1 MTDTGNE
8 LSEILSDTSAP
19 AAASGADTITETT
32 ATDTGANRDEHG
44 RFAPKAGDP
53 PQTETQPTIEQTQA
67 ADPQGN
73 AGRTVPIEA
82 LHDAR
87 EKARTLE
94 TKLAEMAGQI
104 ALLSQ
109 QRQPPAQQQEQAKP
123 KDFWEDPN
131 AFVAEQ
137 LSPVQQMMQRQQEMF
152 SKRLAI
158 KEYGAE
164 KVDAAFTA
172 IKTALS
178 TDPAARFEYQ
188 RIMATD
194 DPYDELVKWHGR
206 SQALSRVGSDP
217 DAWFKAELEKRKA
230 DPAFQAEFLQQIQQS
245 AAQPN
250 ANRSAPVTALPP
262 SLSKLPGGT
271 NTAEAGLGD
280 DRERFAAALAR

>member
-8 LSEILSDTSAP
+8 LSEILSEAP
-19 AAASGADTITETT
+19 QGNSGADTTTTTTETN
-32 ATDTGANRDEHG
+32 ATETGINRDDHG

-53 PQTETQPTIEQTQA
+53 PQTEATPVIEQPL

-73 AGRTVPIEA
+73 ASRTVPIEA

-109 QRQPPAQQQEQAKP
+109 QRQHPAQQTEQAKP

-131 AFVAEQ
+131 AFVADQ

-152 SKRLAI
+152 SKRLAV

-164 KVDAAFTA
+164 KVDAAFVA

-194 DPYDELVKWHGR
+194 DPYDELVKWHER
-206 SQALSRVGSDP
+206 SSNLQRIGNNP
-217 DAWFKAELEKRKA
+217 DAWLEAEIERRLS
-230 DPAFQAEFLQQIQQS
+230 DPAQQAAILQRIQAGAS
-245 AAQPN
+245 AQP

-262 SLSKLPGGT
+262 SLSRLPGGT
-271 NTAEAGLGD
+271 NSAVEADASDAGLF
-280 DRERFAAALAR
+280 RQAMAR